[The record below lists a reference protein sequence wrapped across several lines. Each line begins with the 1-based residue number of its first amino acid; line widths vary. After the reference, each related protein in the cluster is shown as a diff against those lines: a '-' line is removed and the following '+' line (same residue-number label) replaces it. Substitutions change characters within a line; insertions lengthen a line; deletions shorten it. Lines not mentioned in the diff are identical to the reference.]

1 SSTRI
6 ATIAP
11 LRAKAKCHAVGRT
24 WSAPRGDPKP
34 GLSPVR
40 ARPRG
45 QQALPREGSSP
56 DGRDAASAARGA
68 APPAARGGWPRK
80 EGTRPS
86 GFPLRDMLKKI
97 YFSDAVAR
105 GVPGRR
111 GAGRA

>member
-68 APPAARGGWPRK
+68 APPGGEERLAPQGGDAAKRI
-80 EGTRPS
+80 S
-86 GFPLRDMLKKI
+86 L
-97 YFSDAVAR
+97 AR
-105 GVPGRR
+105 Y
-111 GAGRA
+111 AEKDIF